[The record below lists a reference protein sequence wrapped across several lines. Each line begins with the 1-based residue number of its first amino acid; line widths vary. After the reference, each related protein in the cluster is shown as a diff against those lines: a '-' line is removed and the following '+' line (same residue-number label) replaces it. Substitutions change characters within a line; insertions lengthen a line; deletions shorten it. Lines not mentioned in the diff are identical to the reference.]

1 MCGGIV
7 LHTQNDFNLEFS
19 ETISDLVSHA
29 TQLADQ
35 SCAVHP
41 SRGGAQ
47 GGHVGIKGLELL
59 PAPLQIYSVN
69 SHRSLAIPRKPVR
82 SKANGTLRT
91 GGYETRPTIVLG
103 FGLGDGRVKSRGGAA
118 LNPTY
123 ELSQP
128 AYIR

>member
-1 MCGGIV
+1 M
-7 LHTQNDFNLEFS
+7 
-19 ETISDLVSHA
+19 
-29 TQLADQ
+29 
-35 SCAVHP
+35 
-41 SRGGAQ
+41 RGSSIPRGAQ
-47 GGHVGIKGLELL
+47 GCHVGIKGLELP
-59 PAPLQIYSVN
+59 PAPRQIYSVN

-91 GGYETRPTIVLG
+91 GGYETRPTTGGYETRPTTGGYEIRPTIGGYETRPTIVLG
-103 FGLGDGRVKSRGGAA
+103 FGLGDGRIKSRGGAA